1 MSTLTFLGAAQRVTG
16 SCYLIQTDKQRVLLE
31 CGMLQGEKRDKKK
44 GQKRER
50 EDPLPFDVST
60 LDAVVISH
68 AHLDHS
74 GMLPLLVKRGYS
86 GPIYMTLQTEALLPT
101 MHKDAA
107 FLQEKDTE
115 WENKRR
121 ARAGKRPIEPLY
133 NIDDVERELSLCEG
147 RPYGEVS
154 EILPG
159 IKLCFRE
166 AGHILGS
173 AIVEMWIE
181 DKGAT
186 KKLVFSGDL
195 GNSHAPL
202 MRDPAVITEADLLLL
217 ESTYG
222 DRNHQSLEVTMDEFK
237 AALDAAA
244 KSGGNV
250 LIPSFAVGRTQDL
263 IYHLGQLYQSGQ
275 LQQQNIYIDSP
286 MATSIS
292 EIYEQNTRLFNKDD
306 PEFRKLMTHDWQQW
320 LPILRFTKSVEES
333 MALNKISGGAIIIA
347 GSGMCHGGRIRH
359 HLKYNLWR
367 KNTHLII
374 SGFQARGTLGRLLV
388 DGVKKVKILGSEI
401 AVKAHIHT
409 LGGFS
414 AHAGQSQLLEWAG
427 HLQPS
432 MPRLYLVHGESD
444 SMLALQKCFVDKYN
458 WDATIPSLGEVIHF

>member
-1 MSTLTFLGAAQRVTG
+1 MSTLTFYGAAQRVTG
-16 SCYLIQTDKQRVLLE
+16 SCYLIQTDKYRVLLE
-31 CGMLQGEKRDKKK
+31 CGMLQGEKRDKKAGK
-44 GQKRER
+44 KDENNHF
-50 EDPLPFDVST
+50 PFDVGA

-74 GMLPLLVKRGYS
+74 GMLPMLVKHGYS
-86 GPIYMTLQTEALLPT
+86 GPIYMTMQTEALLPT

-107 FLQEKDTE
+107 FLQQKDTE

-133 NIDDVERELSLCEG
+133 DIEDVERELSLLEG
-147 RPYGEVS
+147 MAYGAIS

-159 IKLCFRE
+159 IRLCFRE

-173 AIVEMWIE
+173 AIVELWIE
-181 DKGAT
+181 DKGDSR
-186 KKLVFSGDL
+186 KLVFSGDL
-195 GNSHAPL
+195 GNSNAPL
-202 MRDPAVITEADLLLL
+202 MRDPAIITEADLLLL

-222 DRNHQSLEVTMDEFK
+222 NRNHQPLDETMDEFR

-244 KSGGNV
+244 VSGGNV

-263 IYHLGQLYQSGQ
+263 IYHLGQLYQAGE
-275 LQQQNIYIDSP
+275 LEQQNIFIDSP

-306 PEFRKLMTHDWQQW
+306 PEFRKIMTHDWEQW
-320 LPILRFTKSVEES
+320 LPILRFTRSVEES

-388 DGVKKVKILGSEI
+388 DGVKRVKILGSEI
-401 AVKAHIHT
+401 AVKATIHT

-414 AHAGQSQLLEWAG
+414 AHAGQDQLIEWAG
-427 HLQPS
+427 HMRKV
-432 MPRLYLVHGESD
+432 MPRLYLVHGESE
-444 SMLALQKCFVDKYN
+444 SMLVLQKRFVDDYN
-458 WDATIPSLGEVIHF
+458 WDAAIPSLGEVIHF